1 MPWEVWRPSA
11 FGRAL
16 PQRGTIYGK
25 IRLSRIA
32 AWSKL
37 DGLEHQDYKIGTYWG
52 VAPLRGSPSLPS
64 VLTLFL
70 SPCVRMLTSVD
81 RLLFVR
87 GVPIFKELRD
97 DFLVRLA
104 SIMDELSFPASHT
117 IFTEG
122 QEGRALYIVV
132 SGQVS
137 VHLRGQELAQLETG
151 TCFGE
156 MSLFDAE
163 PRSASVTTLQP
174 CDCLMLTQQ
183 QLYEAIDETPG
194 IAVNIIRLL
203 SRRLRESNKE
213 LNEKKQELKE
223 FNRQQTLTYAPD
235 PQFLPQDPP
244 PRPVLEEQPVYGG
257 DGGGFPYSTFP
268 Y

>member
-1 MPWEVWRPSA
+1 
-11 FGRAL
+11 
-16 PQRGTIYGK
+16 
-25 IRLSRIA
+25 
-32 AWSKL
+32 
-37 DGLEHQDYKIGTYWG
+37 
-52 VAPLRGSPSLPS
+52 
-64 VLTLFL
+64 
-70 SPCVRMLTSVD
+70 MLTSVD

-104 SIMDELSFPASHT
+104 SIMDELSFPENHT

-132 SGQVS
+132 SGRVS
-137 VHLRGQELAQLETG
+137 VHLRGQQLAQLDEG

-163 PRSASVTTLQP
+163 PRSASVTTLEP

-194 IAVNIIRLL
+194 IAINIIRLL
-203 SRRLRESNKE
+203 SRRIRELNNE
-213 LNEKKQELKE
+213 LNEKQQEVKDLS
-223 FNRQQTLTYAPD
+223 RQAGLIYTPDGPRSPAGPVPHTAISEATYGQHD
-235 PQFLPQDPP
+235 NN
-244 PRPVLEEQPVYGG
+244 GS
-257 DGGGFPYSTFP
+257 FPYGSFP